1 MREITLGVVAE
12 GPSDYVVI
20 KNLLGTYVASKKIEN
35 CLLTFKSLQP
45 YVDNTSKSGYSEGGW
60 LLVYKW
66 CLSNTPGERENKYFS
81 KGLFADDMDEF
92 RCSALLV
99 HMDADICTEIRD
111 KTTLLPVPS
120 QNDDPITR
128 GSFISGTV
136 ANWLWP
142 DGWVNDPRY
151 IIAPAVESTESWLV
165 AGLSDEDVAPET
177 NSEIQQRLAHLDYLI
192 VRKKPIPQ
200 KIKNPNK
207 SASNYEKISLVA
219 SENIARIIDR
229 CPHFKLVAD
238 KAIDFLSA
246 SMMRA

>member
-20 KNLLGTYVASKKIEN
+20 KNLLGTYVASREIKD
-35 CLLTFKSLQP
+35 CLLSFKSLQP

-66 CLSNTPGERENKYFS
+66 CLSNNPVERENKYFS

-99 HMDADICTEIRD
+99 HMDADICDEIRD
-111 KTTLLPVPS
+111 KTTLPVPQINEDS
-120 QNDDPITR
+120 LVR
-128 GSFISGTV
+128 GSFIYGTV

-142 DGWVNDPRY
+142 DGLVNDPRY

-165 AGLSDEDVAPET
+165 AGLSDEDVAPESN
-177 NSEIQQRLAHLDYLI
+177 NSIQQRLAHLDYLV
-192 VRKKPIPQ
+192 VRKKPFPQ
-200 KIKNPNK
+200 KIKSPNK
-207 SASNYEKISLVA
+207 SVSNYVRISMVA

-229 CPHFKLVAD
+229 CPHFKMIAE
-238 KAIDFLSA
+238 KAIG
-246 SMMRA
+246 MMEVDIAAA